1 MLFNSLEFLFLYLP
15 LVFVFFVLLGRIHR
29 VVAEAWLVAASIYFH
44 GYFLP
49 QYTYLLIFSILVNY
63 GIGLALSRF
72 PRSARLML
80 TAGIVL
86 NLSLLG
92 YYKYGRFF
100 VENANALAGTH
111 VLLPKIALPLAI
123 SFYTFTQIAYLVD
136 TYQGKVRERNLLH
149 YALFVTYFPHLI
161 AGPILHHK
169 EMMPQ
174 FKDME
179 TYRLHLDRIA
189 AGTAIFVIGLAK
201 KVLFADEM
209 KQYVVPAFDAARM
222 GAHLAFVPSWAAALA
237 YTLQLYFDFS
247 GYSDMAIGVSL
258 LFNIHLPVN
267 FNSPYKARN
276 LADFW
281 QRWHMTLSRFLRDYV
296 YIPLGGNR
304 KGPAL
309 RYVNLIVTMFLG
321 GLWHGAAWTFV
332 VWGCLHGAGLAVSHA
347 WTSLRS
353 RGGGAVGRPAG
364 MWLPSRALTFV
375 FVVFGWVLFRSDSI
389 ATASVLYGGMLGRY
403 GFGLPVWEPAVTRE
417 ALVIAG
423 LLAIAWCAPNTLEIV
438 RGVPA
443 ETAKRR
449 IWQWR
454 PTPAWGVAMSILFFA
469 LALTVAFAEKRS
481 DFIYF
486 NF

>member
-15 LVFVFFVLLGRIHR
+15 LVFVFFVLLGRVHR
-29 VVAEAWLVAASIYFH
+29 ALAGAWLVAASIYFH

-63 GIGLALSRF
+63 GIGLAIGRF
-72 PRSARLML
+72 PRGARVML

-136 TYQGKVRERNLLH
+136 TYQGKVREQNLLH

-174 FKDME
+174 FKDKE

-209 KQYVVPAFDAARM
+209 KQYVVPAFEAARM
-222 GAHLAFVPSWAAALA
+222 GTHLAFVPSWAAALA

-304 KGPAL
+304 KGPAK
-309 RYVNLIVTMFLG
+309 RYVNLMVTMFLG

-347 WTSLRS
+347 WTAFRA
-353 RGGGAVGRPAG
+353 RGTGAAGRPAG
-364 MWLPSRALTFV
+364 LLLPSRALTFV

-389 ATASVLYGGMLGRY
+389 ASASVLYGGMLGRY
-403 GFGLPVWEPAVTRE
+403 GFGVPVWEPAVARE
-417 ALVIAG
+417 AFVIAG
-423 LLAIAWCAPNTLEIV
+423 LLAIAWFAPNTLEIV

-443 ETAKRR
+443 DTSKRR
-449 IWQWR
+449 LWQWR

-469 LALTVAFAEKRS
+469 LALTVALAEKRS